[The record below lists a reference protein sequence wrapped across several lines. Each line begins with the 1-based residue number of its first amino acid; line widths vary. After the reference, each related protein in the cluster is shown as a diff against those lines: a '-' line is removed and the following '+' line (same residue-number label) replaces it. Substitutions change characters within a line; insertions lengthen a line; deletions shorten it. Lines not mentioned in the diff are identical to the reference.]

1 MSSPQPIFDALDAHT
16 VPVFALCGLAMLGNY
31 IWFFAALKVAKQ
43 HRTYPIPVFLT
54 FFWFAHDSSFVLRY
68 DTWFHTY
75 DHWFPKL
82 FWVLLLFTVAF
93 ELAFIVQTLKYARSE
108 LAPSLS
114 IWQYRLGLLGGC
126 AAMIA
131 AWTWLK
137 QSMDDPIYLDIFALT
152 VLSYPCIAIMSVLR
166 RGDRRGMSLAMCGGF
181 LMMTVCY
188 FTASTFLFG
197 PDFQTTTY
205 VLVGLASLATGLAM
219 TWVVWRAPQYDAS
232 SSQPATTS
240 PNSGTLATM

>member
-1 MSSPQPIFDALDAHT
+1 MSSPQPIFDALDTHT

-75 DHWFPKL
+75 DHWFPRL
-82 FWVLLLFTVAF
+82 FCGLLIFTVAF
-93 ELAFIVQTLKYARSE
+93 EIAFIVQTWKYAQDE
-108 LAPSLS
+108 LAPSVS
-114 IWQYRLGLLGGC
+114 AWQYRLGLLGGC
-126 AAMIA
+126 AAMIV

-166 RGDRRGMSLAMCGGF
+166 RGNRRGMSPAMCGGF

-197 PDFQTTTY
+197 PNFQTTTY
-205 VLVGLASLATGLAM
+205 VLVGMASLATGLAM
-219 TWVVWRAPQYDAS
+219 TWVVWRAPECAAPS
-232 SSQPATTS
+232 GRPATIGT
-240 PNSGTLATM
+240 NSGMLTSM